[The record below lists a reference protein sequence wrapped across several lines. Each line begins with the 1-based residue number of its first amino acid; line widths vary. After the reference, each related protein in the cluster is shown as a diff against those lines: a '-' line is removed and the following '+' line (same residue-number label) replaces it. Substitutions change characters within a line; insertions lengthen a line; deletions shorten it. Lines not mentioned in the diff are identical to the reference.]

1 MCVKPAAAALLLLPC
16 CCCPAAAALLL
27 LPCCR
32 LNSAAAIQVI
42 ADNGDLTLSKQYH
55 LHRSIACVCERRS
68 GLLRSLV
75 LGTAQSDA
83 AASNKSASLTLPAA
97 CCGPVLELALD
108 FIYGQQVHF
117 EVPRS
122 LRRCSHS
129 SCQVSTAVPL
139 LLTSGTLRVRELFEL
154 TGQFIAESL
163 QAALQASFFA

>member
-1 MCVKPAAAALLLLPC
+1 MCVCCRCPAALLNG
-16 CCCPAAAALLL
+16 AAG
-27 LPCCR
+27 
-32 LNSAAAIQVI
+32 IQVI

-75 LGTAQSDA
+75 LGTAQSDQDA
-83 AASNKSASLTLPAA
+83 APSNKSASLTLPAA

-129 SCQVSTAVPL
+129 SCQVPTAVPL

-163 QAALQASFFA
+163 QAALRASFCA

>member
-1 MCVKPAAAALLLLPC
+1 MSNLLLLPC
-16 CCCPAAAALLL
+16 WLL
-27 LPCCR
+27 
-32 LNSAAAIQVI
+32 NGAAAIQVI
-42 ADNGDLTLSKQYH
+42 ADNGDLTLGKQYH
-55 LHRSIACVCERRS
+55 LHRSIACVCDRRS
-68 GLLRSLV
+68 GLLRSLI
-75 LGTAQSDA
+75 LGTAQSDQDA